1 MKEIRLGLKQG
12 INIEPYLNP
21 NISNQ
26 EMQKIRLKLL
36 KNKGN

>member
-1 MKEIRLGLKQG
+1 MREIRLGLKQG
-12 INIEPYLNP
+12 ISIKEYLDSNITNK
-21 NISNQ
+21 